1 MNKLWLV
8 LKREYIVRV
17 RKRTF
22 IIATILM
29 PLGIAALTI
38 GSGVLTA
45 LGSNSKKNILVVDQ
59 SGVFENSDT
68 PRDKLE
74 FTFTDGEVQEMA
86 NSYASEGYDLLIHI
100 PPFNDLSKRDVSVT
114 YYSQDKQGIAE
125 LARIEG
131 VMEDAFREYKINES
145 NIDRSVYDSFRTRV
159 SMESADSVTE
169 EGKKSKS
176 GKVAAIIGT
185 VLGFAMGFMM
195 YMVVLIYGQMVMRS
209 VMEEKISRIS
219 EVMISSIKPF
229 QLMLGKILGVGAVGL
244 TQLAIWMVLIPV
256 ILTIVPLF
264 IPGAEPADMATMTNG
279 AEMQAV
285 QEAASGDGFDLGLV
299 INEFFGLNWLLIVPS
314 FIIFFLGGYFIYSS
328 LFGAIGSVVD
338 EDLGEAQQFVLPVMI
353 PVIFALLIMMSAI
366 NNPNGGLAVF
376 GSIFPLF
383 SPIIMPARL
392 PFDPPLW
399 QVLLSI
405 TLLIGTTL
413 LFIWLSARI
422 YRVGILLYG
431 KKVTFK
437 ELGRWMFAKN

>member
-100 PPFNDLSKRDVSVT
+100 PPFNDLSKRDVNVT
-114 YYSQDKQGIAE
+114 YYSEDKQGIAE

-159 SMESADSVTE
+159 SMESADSVAE

-338 EDLGEAQQFVLPVMI
+338 EDLGEAQQFVLPIMI